1 MTKFFGWAYLTT
13 ILIDPEKTKTTADA
27 ATTYFY
33 VSAPGC
39 GIGAYKI
46 STPNSPIPTSIQGI
60 YDESNHP
67 TYHLDG
73 RMLTIDQTTTARGAD
88 SYTVAVRD
96 LSGRL
101 LLTATGNTSTDNV
114 DLTSLMSGCYLVTI
128 NGVTTKL
135 HLR

>member
-1 MTKFFGWAYLTT
+1 
-13 ILIDPEKTKTTADA
+13 
-27 ATTYFY
+27 
-33 VSAPGC
+33 
-39 GIGAYKI
+39 
-46 STPNSPIPTSIQGI
+46 
-60 YDESNHP
+60 
-67 TYHLDG
+67 
-73 RMLTIDQTTTARGAD
+73 MLTIDQTTTARGAD

-101 LLTATGNTSTDNV
+101 LLTATGNASTGNV